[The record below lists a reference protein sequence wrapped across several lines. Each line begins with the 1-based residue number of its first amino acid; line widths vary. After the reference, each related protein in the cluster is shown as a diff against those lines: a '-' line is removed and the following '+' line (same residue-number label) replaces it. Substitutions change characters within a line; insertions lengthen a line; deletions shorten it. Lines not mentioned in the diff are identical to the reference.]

1 MEGGYAPRFPKHRIC
16 RSRRM
21 VALAASSLLSLAANW
36 AIADDTA
43 ALRPLARRYADPA
56 QLFEAE
62 EEDIEFRQVVVA
74 EKSFRVPPPPA
85 PPIRFALDEPPAFV
99 SSAHPTHYR
108 FEAAGAAPALSTL
121 SPPPSRKISQPPQN
135 EPQPVAAATQQPSD
149 QRPASPPPSQNY
161 QRPFP
166 LSSQRPADVV
176 VQLQPQPVEQTGQAA
191 GPAQAIQNPVA
202 TPPQS
207 YQRPFPLSAQRP
219 PQVVVRIQPQAV
231 AQPDEAAALAQPAQT
246 PVAVTAQTA
255 AEQYPVVVA
264 SDAQATQPQ
273 NGVTTSPQP
282 ASGRVVMASSPSD
295 DASAPPV
302 RFSDGEPPAFLL
314 PRMPQPQPVGA
325 YMRVQPPPHMAAPIP
340 VVMTPAESP
349 SLTIPAP
356 PTADMVPDVPAF
368 SSTADPLN
376 ITIGAVADQPPPPA
390 PGVDAS
396 AAAAQSGAAGSFGQ
410 VEKLGDAPTSSTLEF
425 LRQEA
430 ILLKPGEHQVDWGLS
445 YSVYNLNAALPVVNK
460 SGDIVGVA
468 NERIRL
474 QLMTI
479 PFAVRYGLCDGL
491 QAYVNLPLGWSNDE
505 TTTDTGESHTNNF
518 VSMGDISAGLNYQIM
533 KGCGAYVPD
542 VIASLGFIAPTGHAT
557 FATSLLAPNSAL
569 GQGFWDITASI
580 LAVHTIDPVIFYYGA
595 GYVHRFDATFGNNL
609 DVDPGQ
615 EFDYVFG
622 VGFAANPWVVVSGTF
637 IGNYLT
643 RYGVNGVSLPGSD
656 LDLMRFRVS
665 VTMVKDKHIIEPYG
679 EIGMTPDSPSRV
691 GITFTY

>member
-1 MEGGYAPRFPKHRIC
+1 
-16 RSRRM
+16 
-21 VALAASSLLSLAANW
+21 
-36 AIADDTA
+36 
-43 ALRPLARRYADPA
+43 
-56 QLFEAE
+56 
-62 EEDIEFRQVVVA
+62 
-74 EKSFRVPPPPA
+74 
-85 PPIRFALDEPPAFV
+85 
-99 SSAHPTHYR
+99 
-108 FEAAGAAPALSTL
+108 
-121 SPPPSRKISQPPQN
+121 
-135 EPQPVAAATQQPSD
+135 
-149 QRPASPPPSQNY
+149 
-161 QRPFP
+161 
-166 LSSQRPADVV
+166 
-176 VQLQPQPVEQTGQAA
+176 
-191 GPAQAIQNPVA
+191 
-202 TPPQS
+202 
-207 YQRPFPLSAQRP
+207 
-219 PQVVVRIQPQAV
+219 
-231 AQPDEAAALAQPAQT
+231 
-246 PVAVTAQTA
+246 
-255 AEQYPVVVA
+255 
-264 SDAQATQPQ
+264 
-273 NGVTTSPQP
+273 
-282 ASGRVVMASSPSD
+282 
-295 DASAPPV
+295 
-302 RFSDGEPPAFLL
+302 
-314 PRMPQPQPVGA
+314 
-325 YMRVQPPPHMAAPIP
+325 
-340 VVMTPAESP
+340 
-349 SLTIPAP
+349 
-356 PTADMVPDVPAF
+356 MVPDAPAF
-368 SSTADPLN
+368 SSTGDPLN
-376 ITIGAVADQPPPPA
+376 ITISAVTDQPPPPA
-390 PGVDAS
+390 PGVDAA
-396 AAAAQSGAAGSFGQ
+396 AAAAQSGAAGSFGE

-518 VSMGDISAGLNYQIM
+518 VSMGDISAGVNYQVM
-533 KGCGAYVPD
+533 KGCGSYVPD

-595 GYVHRFDATFGNNL
+595 GYVHRFDANFGNNL

-622 VGFAANPWVVVSGTF
+622 VGFAANPWVTISGTF